1 MKMKA
6 RPARSRSERLARM
19 GPRRLNKA
27 TTIGEIKEEPSMTD
41 LERLGLAMIG
51 IAVAIIVGGAL
62 LGLIGAAI
70 KRGSGRRVRPSMRV
84 DCAG

>member
-1 MKMKA
+1 MKMRA

-51 IAVAIIVGGAL
+51 FAVAIIVGGVL

-70 KRGSGRRVRPSMRV
+70 KRGRG
-84 DCAG
+84 

>member
-51 IAVAIIVGGAL
+51 IAVAIIGAL